1 MKNGNFFNE
10 QLEQS
15 LVKSTIVSKYFGVW
29 SKVIISTQK
38 RFPKNSQKIAYID
51 LFAGPGRYKDG
62 TISTPHKIL
71 INAIDDVDLS
81 ERLVAVF
88 NDKDETNSQEL
99 EKSILE
105 IPNIKSLKH
114 KPEIW
119 NQEVGENIVLKF
131 EKISLIPTLFFVDPW
146 GYKGLSLR
154 LVNSVVKDWGC
165 DAIFFFNYNRIN
177 MGLSNDKVK
186 SHMEALFGVSRSE
199 KLRIELDSKNAV
211 QRELLII
218 EELCQALKE
227 YGSRFVLPFRF
238 RDSNKKKTSH
248 HLIFVSKNF
257 KGYEIMKEIMAKE
270 STNDEQGVP
279 SFAYD
284 PADLMPKQT
293 LLFKLSRP
301 LDDLKEDLLKI
312 FSKKKM
318 TMYEIYEQHNVD
330 TPYIKKNYK
339 DVLKEFYENG
349 LIEAISNK
357 GKVPKAGTFG
367 DDIIVT
373 FKN

>member
-1 MKNGNFFNE
+1 MKNGNFFDE

-71 INAIDDVDLS
+71 TNAIEDVDLS

-99 EKSILE
+99 EKSIFE
-105 IPNIKSLKH
+105 IPNIKSLKY

-131 EKISLIPTLFFVDPW
+131 EKINLIPTLFFVDPW

-186 SHMEALFGVSRSE
+186 SHMEALFGASRSE

-301 LDDLKEDLLKI
+301 LDDLKKDLLKV
-312 FSKKKM
+312 FSKKKL
-318 TMYEIYEQHNVD
+318 TMHEIYEQHNVD

-339 DVLKEFYENG
+339 DVLKEFHENG

-357 GKVPKAGTFG
+357 GKPPKTGTFG

>member
-1 MKNGNFFNE
+1 MKNSNFFDE

-38 RFPKNSQKIAYID
+38 RFPRNSQKIAYID

-62 TISTPHKIL
+62 TMSTPHKIL
-71 INAIDDVDLS
+71 SNAIEDVDLS

-99 EKSILE
+99 EKTILE
-105 IPNIKSLKH
+105 IPKIDTLKH

-131 EKISLIPTLFFVDPW
+131 EKINLIPTLFFVDPW

-186 SHMEALFGVSRSE
+186 SHMEALFGKSRSE
-199 KLRIELDSKNAV
+199 KLKIELDSKGAV

-227 YGSRFVLPFRF
+227 YGSRYVLPFRF

-270 STNDEQGVP
+270 STNEEQGVP

-301 LDDLKEDLLKI
+301 LDDLKEDLLKV
-312 FSKKKM
+312 FSKKKL
-318 TMYEIYEQHNVD
+318 TMHEIYEQHNVD

-339 DVLKEFYENG
+339 EVLKEFYENG
-349 LIEAISNK
+349 LIDAISSKNK
-357 GKVPKAGTFG
+357 LPKAGTFG

>member
-1 MKNGNFFNE
+1 MKNGNFFDE

-38 RFPKNSQKIAYID
+38 RFPRNSQKIAYID

-62 TISTPHKIL
+62 TLSTPHKIL
-71 INAIDDVDLS
+71 TNAIEDLDLS
-81 ERLVAVF
+81 ERLVAIF

-186 SHMEALFGVSRSE
+186 SHMEALFGKTRSE

-301 LDDLKEDLLKI
+301 LDDLKEDLLKV
-312 FSKKKM
+312 FSKKKL
-318 TMYEIYEQHNVD
+318 TMHEIYEQHNVD

-339 DVLKEFYENG
+339 DALKEFYENG
-349 LIEAISNK
+349 LIDAISNK
-357 GKVPKAGTFG
+357 DKAPKAGTFG